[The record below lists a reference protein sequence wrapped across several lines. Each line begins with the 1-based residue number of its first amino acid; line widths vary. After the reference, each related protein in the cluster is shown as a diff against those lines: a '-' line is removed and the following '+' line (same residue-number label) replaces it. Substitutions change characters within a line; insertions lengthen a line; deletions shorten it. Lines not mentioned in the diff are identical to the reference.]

1 MATHAEETHE
11 AEPLARGKVWAIF
24 GGLMLA
30 MLLAALD
37 QTIVSTAL
45 PTIVQ
50 DLGGAEHLS
59 WVVTAYMLASTVT
72 TMLWGKLGDLYG
84 RKSLF
89 ITCIVIF
96 LVGSALAGTSQ
107 TMGQLV
113 AWRAVQGAGGGGL
126 MVLSQA
132 IIGDVVPPRERGRYQ
147 GAFGAVFGVAS
158 VAGPLLGGFFVDN
171 LSWEWVFYINLPLG
185 AVALV
190 VVTAVLPRIRPDR
203 AASVDYAGVVLL
215 GTVATAIVLITSL
228 GGSTWAWSSVEVWT
242 TGVIGVVALGA
253 FVLVERRAPEP
264 VLPLRLFANRTFT
277 TTSLVGFVIGFA
289 MFGAITY
296 LPLYLQQIKGS
307 SPTESGLE
315 MLPMMVGLLLTSIG
329 SGHLITKTGRYK
341 VFPILG
347 TAITA
352 LGLFLLSL
360 MGRDTTTLESSG
372 SMFVLGLGLG
382 MVTQVLVLAVQNAV
396 AYRDLGTATSGA
408 TFFRTIGSSVGVAA
422 FGAVLTRSLA
432 DALGR
437 DTPADATGRCSGD
450 VLKES
455 ALGLRECP
463 PQVQNWFLDGYADAI
478 HVVFLA
484 AVPVAL
490 LAFLLAWLI
499 PELPL
504 RRTTGAQDVGG
515 SAGQSFALPSSRT
528 SLEELRL
535 HLWRRVGRQDPLRI
549 YQALVGDLDL
559 GLTPEECWMVTRA
572 SLKGPRSIATM
583 AERSGRPP
591 EAVQR
596 VADSL
601 ARRGFVTVDAGTVT
615 STAAG
620 DAAAETIRANERER
634 LQHYIKGWDQEPEI
648 DQLVDQ
654 LTEDLLS
661 EDRSTVD

>member
-1 MATHAEETHE
+1 M
-11 AEPLARGKVWAIF
+11 
-24 GGLMLA
+24 
-30 MLLAALD
+30 
-37 QTIVSTAL
+37 
-45 PTIVQ
+45 
-50 DLGGAEHLS
+50 
-59 WVVTAYMLASTVT
+59 
-72 TMLWGKLGDLYG
+72 
-84 RKSLF
+84 
-89 ITCIVIF
+89 
-96 LVGSALAGTSQ
+96 
-107 TMGQLV
+107 
-113 AWRAVQGAGGGGL
+113 
-126 MVLSQA
+126 
-132 IIGDVVPPRERGRYQ
+132 
-147 GAFGAVFGVAS
+147 
-158 VAGPLLGGFFVDN
+158 
-171 LSWEWVFYINLPLG
+171 
-185 AVALV
+185 
-190 VVTAVLPRIRPDR
+190 
-203 AASVDYAGVVLL
+203 
-215 GTVATAIVLITSL
+215 
-228 GGSTWAWSSVEVWT
+228 
-242 TGVIGVVALGA
+242 
-253 FVLVERRAPEP
+253 
-264 VLPLRLFANRTFT
+264 
-277 TTSLVGFVIGFA
+277 
-289 MFGAITY
+289 
-296 LPLYLQQIKGS
+296 
-307 SPTESGLE
+307 
-315 MLPMMVGLLLTSIG
+315 TSIG

-347 TAITA
+347 TAVTA

-422 FGAVLTRSLA
+422 FGAVLTRSLT

-437 DTPADATGRCSGD
+437 DTPADATGRCSGG

-463 PQVQNWFLDGYADAI
+463 PQVQSWFLDSYADAI

-504 RRTTGAQDVGG
+504 RRTTGARDVGG

-528 SLEELRL
+528 SVEELRL

-615 STAAG
+615 STAAP
-620 DAAAETIRANERER
+620 TIPASA
-634 LQHYIKGWDQEPEI
+634 PP
-648 DQLVDQ
+648 
-654 LTEDLLS
+654 S
-661 EDRSTVD
+661 SRSPSTPARWRSSSWSWLASS